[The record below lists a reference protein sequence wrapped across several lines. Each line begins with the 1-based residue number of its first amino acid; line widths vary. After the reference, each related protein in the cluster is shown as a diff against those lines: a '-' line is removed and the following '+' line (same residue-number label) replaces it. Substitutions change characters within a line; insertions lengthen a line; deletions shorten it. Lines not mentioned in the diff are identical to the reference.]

1 MLRSEDIKIISGRA
15 EGGDFL
21 QILHIPTGISRCKMP
36 PLGSGKQ
43 FHYIRNQFLKEIEDE
58 LIEKG
63 LTKYI
68 IEKYS

>member
-15 EGGDFL
+15 EAGDFL

-43 FHYIRNQFLKEIEDE
+43 FHYIKNQFLKEIEDE
-58 LIEKG
+58 LIKKG
-63 LTKYI
+63 LLEYLIK
-68 IEKYS
+68 